1 VRRTT
6 RDALL
11 DSACSIQR
19 SLEVIGD
26 SWTLLIL
33 REAFMG
39 TTRFGDFG
47 TALGI
52 STDLLSDRLATL
64 VEAGVMD
71 KRPYSEPGRRSRHSY
86 HLTPTGEDLRLVLG
100 ALQQWGDEHRLGDDS
115 PSVERRSRTTDQRL
129 AVAFVDESGSA
140 VALDDVAFV
149 PVPPPH

>member
-19 SLEVIGD
+19 SLETIGD

-52 STDLLSDRLATL
+52 SDRLATL
-64 VEAGVMD
+64 VEAGVME

-149 PVPPPH
+149 PVVPPH